1 MEQFGV
7 ISADHGGGK
16 RRAGIALAGCTSASA
31 FTLHRFYRDGI
42 YTFSFADFDADIPKL
57 FDSCAI
63 VRAGRNVM

>member
-42 YTFSFADFDADIPKL
+42 YTFLLRILTRTFPNFLTVARLS
-57 FDSCAI
+57 
-63 VRAGRNVM
+63 VRDET